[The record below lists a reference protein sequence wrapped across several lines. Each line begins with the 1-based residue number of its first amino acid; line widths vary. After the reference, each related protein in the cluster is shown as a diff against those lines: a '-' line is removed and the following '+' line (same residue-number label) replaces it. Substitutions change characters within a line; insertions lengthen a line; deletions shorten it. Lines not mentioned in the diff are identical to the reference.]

1 MNDSDI
7 EFIAEEKIT
16 QAASTH
22 STSLTTAEANLQL
35 VTSDNQSKKK
45 KKRKEK
51 KNYESGAKI

>member
-1 MNDSDI
+1 MDDSGI

-22 STSLTTAEANLQL
+22 STSLATAEANLQL

-45 KKRKEK
+45 KKKKRKE
-51 KNYESGAKI
+51 EL